1 MISFNKCPSIICQYG
16 FSHDLFDENKA
27 KITKSK
33 WTETDANK
41 IIHFL
46 RESFPHL
53 CQNYEKGDCVGEYC
67 HKVHICA
74 NSLYKICQTNY
85 CPLSHDIT
93 DEHNSNIFKRY
104 NLGFLL
110 KWAKTHVLPNILVSN
125 RSGNPA
131 NVLKS
136 AYTDL
141 SKSCQSVSRASLS
154 KSFESISETGTTSLK
169 GRLFSITK
177 MSNI

>member
-1 MISFNKCPSIICQYG
+1 MDWNWCQ
-16 FSHDLFDENKA
+16 
-27 KITKSK
+27 
-33 WTETDANK
+33 
-41 IIHFL
+41 
-46 RESFPHL
+46 
-53 CQNYEKGDCVGEYC
+53 QNYSLSKRKLSTPLLKLLEGWLCWGILSQTS
-67 HKVHICA
+67 ICA
-74 NSLYKICQTNY
+74 NSLYKVCQTNY